1 MSGTE
6 HTPCL
11 PPIFRTLPGLLA
23 GLLLFAAP
31 FFARAQDLKSAQDSS
46 YTFQSDQAFFHPADL
61 RGMTFHPQE
70 HRSGGDISVA
80 APGGISI
87 TFDQTELKITG
98 VDGLDSSYYLADIQ
112 KSKEGFIAEI
122 LDRNHPSVPFSM
134 VVHTDDES
142 FVKRFTLYTLE
153 QGRHDFVLPDRPAVD
168 RAKLDS
174 LFTNRAEFNL
184 VEYDSTFSLLFVP
197 FLYEAHVALQSGI
210 ELLDGSST
218 FAFGADSVTITLPEG
233 GGAFE
238 ILNID
243 HSTSGE
249 PGQAG
254 TRYRIGLELRSGGK
268 RGQKAYLALFLDT
281 WHDLEYLVW
290 GPSRFYPRP

>member
-1 MSGTE
+1 M
-6 HTPCL
+6 
-11 PPIFRTLPGLLA
+11 LLA
-23 GLLLFAAP
+23 GLLLLAAP
-31 FFARAQDLKSAQDSS
+31 HFARAQDLKSSQDSS

-184 VEYDSTFSLLFVP
+184 EVYDSTFSLLFVP

-210 ELLDGSST
+210 ALLDGSST
-218 FAFGADSVTITLPEG
+218 FDFGPDSVTITLPEG
-233 GGAFE
+233 GGEFE

-243 HSTSGE
+243 HSASGE